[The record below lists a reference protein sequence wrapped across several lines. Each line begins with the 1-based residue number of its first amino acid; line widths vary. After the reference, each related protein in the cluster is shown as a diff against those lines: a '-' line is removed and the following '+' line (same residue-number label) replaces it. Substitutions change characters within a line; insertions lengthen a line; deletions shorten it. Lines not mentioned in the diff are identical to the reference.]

1 MPKLHF
7 EAKHKSLTNSLECIG
22 ALTFALLVTAV
33 QSREKQR
40 KGVNKLFKKIMTPVD
55 LAHQNHLERALQCT
69 ADLAKH
75 YGAEVIYVGV
85 TAATPSALA
94 HNPAE
99 YAEKL
104 KAFAAEQADKHGIS
118 ASSDPVFSHDPTTD
132 VDDALLKA
140 THDTGADLVVM
151 ASHMPSVL
159 DYIWPSNGGKI
170 AEHATC
176 SVFVVRG

>member
-1 MPKLHF
+1 
-7 EAKHKSLTNSLECIG
+7 
-22 ALTFALLVTAV
+22 V
-33 QSREKQR
+33 
-40 KGVNKLFKKIMTPVD
+40 FKKIMTPVD
-55 LAHQNHLERALQCT
+55 LAHLSHLEKALRCT

-75 YGAEVIYVGV
+75 YDANVVYVGV
-85 TAATPSALA
+85 TAPTPSATA
-94 HNPAE
+94 HNPTE

-104 KAFAAEQADKHGIS
+104 NAFAAAQADEHGIS
-118 ASSDPVFSHDPTTD
+118 ASSDPVISHDPTID

-151 ASHMPSVL
+151 ASHLPSVF

-170 AEHATC
+170 AEHANC